1 MIQSAAAPTHSVR
14 RCYADFAAL
23 DATLRRVFLP
33 SELPALPPEPH
44 WFRSRR
50 DPTFLKTRFAALSL
64 YVDALGLWD
73 PLLTCPLVRDFLATE
88 PLSARDAHDPAL
100 LRALAA
106 SWDDAL
112 LAWLAAQFDRVLAL
126 CLAAPGAGA
135 TLTRDNAQRLRLL
148 EAYARRQ
155 AATYRARDDDSDG
168 AALAQR
174 CTDIA
179 QRCADTARLL
189 RSGALAAPGSAAAVE
204 VAALEH
210 RFYALLARSESCF
223 DAASAAPSPRAARRL
238 VVAVHSDTLALM
250 REMVDR
256 RAALE
261 ARRAH
266 GGDPAPVA
274 GAIATLDNLQQ
285 ETADFE
291 AAWSKRA
298 AAFLAALEPAVTDKD
313 QVAATVCG
321 DVSGAGT
328 SRASEFSSRLEEMQ
342 ERDTDSM
349 FEL

>member
-1 MIQSAAAPTHSVR
+1 MR
-14 RCYADFAAL
+14 RCYADFVAL
-23 DATLRRVFLP
+23 DAELRRVFLA
-33 SELPALPPEPH
+33 SELPVLPPAAH
-44 WFRSRR
+44 WFRSER
-50 DPTFLKTRFAALSL
+50 DATFLKTRFAALSL

-73 PLLTCPLVRDFLATE
+73 ALLACPLVRDFLAAE
-88 PLSARDAHDPAL
+88 PLAARDAHDAAL

-112 LAWLAAQFDRVLAL
+112 LAWLAAQYDRVLAL

-135 TLTRDNAQRLRLL
+135 ALTRDNAQRLRLL
-148 EAYARRQ
+148 EAYAHHQ
-155 AATYRARDDDSDG
+155 AAAYRARGDADGSD

-174 CTDIA
+174 CAEIA
-179 QRCADTARLL
+179 ARCAETARLL
-189 RSGALAAPGSAAAVE
+189 RSGALAAPGSAAAAE

-210 RFYALLARSESCF
+210 RLYALLARSESCF
-223 DAASAAPSPRAARRL
+223 DAAAAAPSARAARRA
-238 VVAVHSDTLALM
+238 VVAVHDDTLALM

-261 ARRAH
+261 AQRAA
-266 GGDPAPVA
+266 GDPEVL
-274 GAIATLDNLQQ
+274 GSAIAALDGIQQ

-298 AAFLAALEPAVTDKD
+298 AAFLAALEPAVADKD

-328 SRASEFSSRLEEMQ
+328 SRASEFSSQLEAIQ

>member
-1 MIQSAAAPTHSVR
+1 MIQSTEAPTRSVR
-14 RCYADFAAL
+14 RCYGDFAAL

-33 SELPALPPEPH
+33 SELPVLPPEPR
-44 WFRSRR
+44 WFRSGR
-50 DPTFLKTRFAALSL
+50 DATFLKTRFAALSL
-64 YVDALGLWD
+64 YVDALGLWE
-73 PLLTCPLVRDFLATE
+73 PLRTCPLVRDFLAAE
-88 PLSARDAHDPAL
+88 PLAARDAHDAAL

-112 LAWLAAQFDRVLAL
+112 LTWLAAQFDRVLAR
-126 CLAAPGAGA
+126 CLADAAAGA
-135 TLTRDNAQRLRLL
+135 TLARDNAQRLRLL
-148 EAYARRQ
+148 AASARRQ
-155 AATYRARDDDSDG
+155 AATYRARDDDGDG

-174 CTDIA
+174 CTAVA

-189 RSGALAAPGSAAAVE
+189 RSGALAAPGSAA

-223 DAASAAPSPRAARRL
+223 DAAAAAPSPRAARRL

-250 REMVDR
+250 REMVER
-256 RAALE
+256 RGALE
-261 ARRAH
+261 AQRA
-266 GGDPAPVA
+266 AA
-274 GAIATLDNLQQ
+274 GTIAALDSLQQ
-285 ETADFE
+285 QTADFE

-298 AAFLAALEPAVTDKD
+298 AAFLAALEPEVADKD
-313 QVAATVCG
+313 QVAAAVCG

-328 SRASEFSSRLEEMQ
+328 SRASEFSSQLEAMQ